1 MRISDMTK
9 KQYATYLRGVDDG
22 EHNAINACY
31 GGRRSAPI
39 FDSEEEADLYMQ
51 GYGAGYDAID

>member
-1 MRISDMTK
+1 MRISDMTE

-39 FDSEEEADLYMQ
+39 FDSKDEAALYMQ
-51 GYGAGYDAID
+51 GYGAGSDALD